1 MNDNS
6 LLFGALMDG
15 FTNGDGKEVVMTVK
29 KFGFVIF
36 LALGVLL
43 LMSALT
49 FAKTPFEEFGVVRQK
64 CSVCHKLDE
73 QGRVEVIEETRK
85 TPEEWK
91 VVTDRMIR
99 INGAPIADKDFDPV
113 IKELSQHLIL
123 TPSEMAEVAYLN
135 SDENSQYREIPK
147 NKTEERVFAAC
158 VRCHTYGKIRSHRK
172 TREQWVENVQMHLG
186 YYPTVVPQ
194 MREMDWPK
202 EAMELVDPLSE
213 MLPMDTPEWRTW
225 MQNRKD
231 VDISGEWKAA
241 GFQPGMGYYEGTY
254 TFKANPQKGKDG
266 YWVEKEVRYFNG
278 TTLKLAGEGTLY
290 GEYHLRYALAPTPLT
305 GRIEG
310 VFDLD
315 TASMGFGGK
324 WWTVVQDTNAYGNEE
339 FYKADGSPRVFAVF
353 PQALKADGT
362 EQILTLVGVNLPAN
376 LRAGE
381 IGFSNADLTVK
392 GMESAEKGTLQ
403 LKLSAADSAASGP
416 AELSV
421 KDVACDESV
430 VVYNK
435 LDGIKIFPVLGRARV
450 SSGAAYPPHGVQ
462 FVARGVNFGLDGQ
475 PDTADDLILEA
486 VDAKWWLEE
495 EKTRDSDDDLK
506 YLQTSVINGLYTPIT
521 TYGPI
526 ETRVQRRE
534 GIGLIAIGAS
544 FSNDGQEFKGRS
556 LLGVT
561 VPDFI
566 THIK

>member
-1 MNDNS
+1 
-6 LLFGALMDG
+6 MDG
-15 FTNGDGKEVVMTVK
+15 FTNKDGKEGIMKVK
-29 KFGFVIF
+29 KFGCVNF

-43 LMSALT
+43 LMCTST
-49 FAKTPFEEFGVVRQK
+49 FATTPFEEFGVVRQR
-64 CSVCHKLDE
+64 CSVCHKLDQ

-85 TPEEWK
+85 TPEEWI

-99 INGAPIADKDFDPV
+99 INGAPIPDKDFFPV

-123 TPSEMAEVAYLN
+123 TPTEMAEVAYLN
-135 SDENSQYREIPK
+135 SDENSQYREVPK
-147 NKTEERVFAAC
+147 DKTEERIFTAC

-172 TREQWVENVQMHLG
+172 TREQWVENMQMHLG
-186 YYPTVVPQ
+186 YYPTAVPQ

-202 EAMELVDPLSE
+202 EAMALADPLAE
-213 MLPMDTPEWRTW
+213 MLPMDTPEWRNW

-231 VDISGEWKAA
+231 ADISGEWKAA

-254 TFKANPQKGKDG
+254 NFKANPQKGQDE

-315 TASMGFGGK
+315 AASMGFGGK

-339 FYKADGSPRVFAVF
+339 LYKADGSPRVFAVF
-353 PQALKADGT
+353 PQTLKADGSD
-362 EQILTLVGVNLPAN
+362 QILTLVGVNLPAN
-376 LRAGE
+376 LSAGD
-381 IGFSNADLTVK
+381 IGFSNADMTVK
-392 GMESAEKGTLQ
+392 GISAENGTWQ
-403 LKLSAADSAASGP
+403 LSLSAPGTAAIGP
-416 AELSV
+416 AGLNV
-421 KDVACDESV
+421 KGVACDESV
-430 VVYNK
+430 IVYNK
-435 LDGIKIFPVLGRARV
+435 LDGIKIFPALGRARV

-462 FVARGVNFGLDGQ
+462 FVARGVSFGADGQ
-475 PDTADDLILEA
+475 PDTADDLILDA

-495 EKTRDSDDDLK
+495 EKTRDNDDDLK
-506 YLQTSVINGLYTPIT
+506 YLQTAVINGLYTPVT

-526 ETRVQRRE
+526 ETRFQRRE
-534 GIGLIAIGAS
+534 GVGLIAIGAS
-544 FSNDGQEFKGRS
+544 FSDDGKEFKGRS

-561 VPDFI
+561 DPDFI

>member
-1 MNDNS
+1 
-6 LLFGALMDG
+6 MDG
-15 FTNGDGKEVVMTVK
+15 FTNEDRKEGIMKVK
-29 KFGFVIF
+29 KFGCVIF
-36 LALGVLL
+36 LALGVIL
-43 LMSALT
+43 LMWTLT
-49 FAKTPFEEFGVVRQK
+49 FAETPFEEFGVVRQK

-99 INGAPIADKDFDPV
+99 INGAPIADQDFDPV

-123 TPSEMAEVAYLN
+123 TPAEMAEVAYLN

-202 EAMELVDPLSE
+202 EAMELVDPLAE
-213 MLPMDTPEWRTW
+213 MLPMDTPEWRNW

-231 VDISGEWKAA
+231 ADLAGEWKAA

-254 TFKANPQKGKDG
+254 TFKANSQKGKDE

-315 TASMGFGGK
+315 AASMGFGGK

-339 FYKADGSPRVFAVF
+339 FYKADGSPRVFAVL
-353 PQALKADGT
+353 PQALKADGSD
-362 EQILTLVGVNLPAN
+362 QILTLVGVNLPAN
-376 LRAGE
+376 LSAGD
-381 IGFSNADLTVK
+381 IGFANADLTVK
-392 GMESAEKGTLQ
+392 GMESAENDILR
-403 LKLSAADSAASGP
+403 LKLSASGSAAIGP
-416 AELSV
+416 AGLSV
-421 KDVACDESV
+421 KNVACDESV
-430 VVYNK
+430 IVYNK
-435 LDGIKIFPVLGRARV
+435 LDGIKIFPALGRARV

-462 FVARGVNFGLDGQ
+462 FVARGVNFGADGQ

-486 VDAKWWLEE
+486 IDAKWWLEE
-495 EKTRDSDDDLK
+495 EKTRDNDDDLK

-526 ETRVQRRE
+526 ETRFQRRE

-544 FSNDGQEFKGRS
+544 FIDDGKELKGRS

>member
-1 MNDNS
+1 MKR
-6 LLFGALMDG
+6 GC
-15 FTNGDGKEVVMTVK
+15 
-29 KFGFVIF
+29 VIF
-36 LALGVLL
+36 LALGVFLF
-43 LMSALT
+43 MPALA

-64 CSVCHKLDE
+64 CSVCHKIDQ

-99 INGAPIADKDFDPV
+99 INGAPISDKDFYPV

-123 TPSEMAEVAYLN
+123 TPTEMAEVAYLN
-135 SDENSQYREIPK
+135 SDENSQYREVPK
-147 NKTEERVFAAC
+147 NKTEERIFVAC

-172 TREQWVENVQMHLG
+172 TREQWTENMSMHLG

-202 EAMELVDPLSE
+202 EAMALADPLAE
-213 MLPMDTPEWRTW
+213 MLPMDTPEWRSW
-225 MQNRKD
+225 MESRKD
-231 VDISGEWKAA
+231 ADLAGEWKVA

-254 TFKANPQKGKDG
+254 TFKANPQKGEDE
-266 YWVEKEVRYFNG
+266 YLIEKEVRYFNG
-278 TTLKLAGEGTLY
+278 TMLKLGGEGTLY

-315 TASMGFGGK
+315 AASMGFGGK

-339 FYKADGSPRVFAVF
+339 FYKADGSARVFAVF
-353 PQALKADGT
+353 PQALKANGADQT
-362 EQILTLVGVNLPAN
+362 LTLIGVNLPAN
-376 LRAGE
+376 LSTGD
-381 IGFSNADLTVK
+381 IGFANSDMKVK
-392 GMESAEKGTLQ
+392 GIESAGQGTLQ
-403 LKLSAADSAASGP
+403 LKLSAPSNAAIGP
-416 AELSV
+416 AGLTV
-421 KDVACDESV
+421 KGVSCDESV
-430 VVYNK
+430 IVYNK
-435 LDGIKIFPVLGRARV
+435 LDGINIFPALGRARV

-462 FVARGVNFGLDGQ
+462 FVARGVNYGADGQ
-475 PDTADDLILEA
+475 PDTADDLILDA

-495 EKTRDSDDDLK
+495 EKTRDNDDDLK
-506 YLQTSVINGLYTPIT
+506 YLQTSVVNGLYTPIT

-526 ETRVQRRE
+526 ETRFQRRE
-534 GIGLIAIGAS
+534 GVGLIAIGAS
-544 FSNDGQEFKGRS
+544 YSDDGKEFKGRS

-561 VPDFI
+561 DPDFI

>member
-1 MNDNS
+1 MR
-6 LLFGALMDG
+6 
-15 FTNGDGKEVVMTVK
+15 
-29 KFGFVIF
+29 VIK
-36 LALGVLL
+36 LGCVICWALGVFL
-43 LMSALT
+43 LMPALT

-64 CSVCHKLDE
+64 CSVCHKLDQ

-99 INGAPIADKDFDPV
+99 INGAPISDKDFYPV

-123 TPSEMAEVAYLN
+123 TPAEMAEVAYLN

-147 NKTEERVFAAC
+147 NETEERIFGAC

-172 TREQWVENVQMHLG
+172 TREQWLENMNLHLG

-202 EAMELVDPLSE
+202 EAMALVDVLAE
-213 MLPMDTPEWRTW
+213 MLPMDTAEWRSW
-225 MQNRKD
+225 MENRKD
-231 VDISGEWKAA
+231 ADLAGNWTVA

-254 TFKANPQKGKDG
+254 TFRANPQKGEDE
-266 YWVEKEVRYFNG
+266 YLVEKEVRYLNG
-278 TTLKLAGEGTLY
+278 TMLKLGGEGTLY

-315 TASMGFGGK
+315 AASMGFEGK
-324 WWTVVQDTNAYGNEE
+324 WWTVVQDTNAYGNEA
-339 FYKADGSPRVFAVF
+339 FYKVDGSARVFAIF
-353 PQALKADGT
+353 PQALRANGA
-362 EQILTLVGVNLPAN
+362 EQTLTLIGVNLPAN
-376 LRAGE
+376 L
-381 IGFSNADLTVK
+381 
-392 GMESAEKGTLQ
+392 
-403 LKLSAADSAASGP
+403 SAADIRFANADVKVMDIESPENGILQIEVLASQNAAIGPSG
-416 AELSV
+416 LNVNGVS
-421 KDVACDESV
+421 CDESV
-430 VVYNK
+430 IVYNK
-435 LDGIKIFPVLGRARV
+435 FDGIRIFPALGRARV

-462 FVARGVNFGLDGQ
+462 FVARGVNYGPDGK
-475 PDTADDLILEA
+475 PETADDLILDA
-486 VDAKWWLEE
+486 VDAEWWLEE
-495 EKTRDSDDDLK
+495 EKTRDNDDDLK
-506 YLQTSVINGLYTPIT
+506 YLQTGVVNGLYTPVT

-526 ETRVQRRE
+526 ETRFQRRE
-534 GIGLIAIGAS
+534 GVGLIAIGAAYT
-544 FSNDGQEFKGRS
+544 DGGQEFKARS

>member
-1 MNDNS
+1 M
-6 LLFGALMDG
+6 
-15 FTNGDGKEVVMTVK
+15 KVK
-29 KFGFVIF
+29 KFGCVIF
-36 LALGVLL
+36 LAFAVFL
-43 LMSALT
+43 LMCTLT

-64 CSVCHKLDE
+64 CSVCHKLDQ

-91 VVTDRMIR
+91 VVTERMIR

-123 TPSEMAEVAYLN
+123 TPTEMAEVAYLN
-135 SDENSQYREIPK
+135 SDENSQYREAPK
-147 NKTEERVFAAC
+147 NKTEERIFTAC

-172 TREQWVENVQMHLG
+172 TREQWVENMQMHLG
-186 YYPTVVPQ
+186 YYPTAVGQ

-202 EAMELVDPLSE
+202 EAMALVEPLAE
-213 MLPMDTPEWRTW
+213 MLPMDTPEWRAW

-231 VDISGEWKAA
+231 ADLAGEWKAA

-254 TFKANPQKGKDG
+254 TFKANPQKGKDE

-290 GEYHLRYALAPTPLT
+290 GDYHLRYALAPTPLT

-310 VFDLD
+310 VFDLEAAD
-315 TASMGFGGK
+315 MGFGGK

-339 FYKADGSPRVFAVF
+339 FYKADGSPRIFAVF
-353 PQALKADGT
+353 PQTLKADGADQT
-362 EQILTLVGVNLPAN
+362 LTLVGVHLPAN
-376 LRAGE
+376 LSAGDIE
-381 IGFSNADLTVK
+381 FANADLTVK
-392 GMESAEKGTLQ
+392 GIESTDHGTLQ
-403 LKLSAADSAASGP
+403 LKLSAPGTAAIGP
-416 AELSV
+416 AALNV
-421 KDVACDESV
+421 KGIACDESV
-430 VVYNK
+430 IVYNK
-435 LDGIKIFPVLGRARV
+435 LDAIKIFPALGRARV

-462 FVARGVNFGLDGQ
+462 FVARGVNFGQDGQ
-475 PDTADDLILEA
+475 PDTADDMILDP

-495 EKTRDSDDDLK
+495 ENTRDDDDDLK

-526 ETRVQRRE
+526 ETRFQRRE
-534 GIGLIAIGAS
+534 GVGLIAIGAS
-544 FSNDGQEFKGRS
+544 FSDDGKEFKGRS
-556 LLGVT
+556 LLGVAD
-561 VPDFI
+561 PDFI

>member
-1 MNDNS
+1 M
-6 LLFGALMDG
+6 
-15 FTNGDGKEVVMTVK
+15 KVMK
-29 KFGFVIF
+29 LGGVIF
-36 LALGVLL
+36 WALGVFL
-43 LMSALT
+43 LMSAYT

-64 CSVCHKLDE
+64 CSVCHKLDQ

-99 INGAPIADKDFDPV
+99 INGAPILDKDFYPI
-113 IKELSQHLIL
+113 IKEISQHLIL
-123 TPSEMAEVAYLN
+123 TPTEMAEVAYIN

-147 NKTEERVFAAC
+147 NKTEERIFGAC

-172 TREQWVENVQMHLG
+172 TREQWVENMQLHLG

-202 EAMELVDPLSE
+202 EAMALVDVLAE
-213 MLPMDTPEWRTW
+213 MLPFDTAEWRSW
-225 MQNRKD
+225 MENRKD
-231 VDISGEWKAA
+231 VNLSGEWKVA

-254 TFKANPQKGKDG
+254 SFKANPQKGEDE
-266 YWVEKEVRYFNG
+266 YWVEKEVRYLNG
-278 TTLKLAGEGTLY
+278 TMLKLGGEGTLY

-315 TASMGFGGK
+315 AASTGFNGK

-339 FYKADGSPRVFAVF
+339 FYKADGSARVFAVF
-353 PQALKADGT
+353 PQSLKANGA
-362 EQILTLVGVNLPAN
+362 EQAFTVVGVNLPAN
-376 LRAGE
+376 LSAAD
-381 IGFSNADLTVK
+381 IGFTNSNVK
-392 GMESAEKGTLQ
+392 VMGFESAGDGILQ
-403 LKLSAADSAASGP
+403 LKLSVTPNAAIGP
-416 AELSV
+416 AGLNV
-421 KDVACDESV
+421 KGVSCDESV
-430 VVYNK
+430 IVYNK

-462 FVARGVNFGLDGQ
+462 FVARGVNFGADGQ
-475 PDTADDLILEA
+475 PDTADDLILDA
-486 VDAKWWLEE
+486 VDAQWWLEE
-495 EKTRDSDDDLK
+495 EKTRDNDDDLK
-506 YLQTSVINGLYTPIT
+506 YLKTSVFNALYTPIT

-526 ETRVQRRE
+526 VSRFQRRE
-534 GIGLIAIGAS
+534 GVGLIAIGAS
-544 FSNDGQEFKGRS
+544 YSEDGREFKGRS